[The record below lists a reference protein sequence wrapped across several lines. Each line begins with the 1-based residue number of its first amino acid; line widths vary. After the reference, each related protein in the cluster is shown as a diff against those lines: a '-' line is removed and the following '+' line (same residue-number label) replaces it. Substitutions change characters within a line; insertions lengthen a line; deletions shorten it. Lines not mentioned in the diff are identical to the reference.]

1 MKKIIPNNQKTII
14 IPCFSA
20 YFERYV
26 LWYVLRFVFKNPSCT
41 LFRSFM
47 YLKKQI
53 LLSIHN
59 SCCRT
64 YPVSL
69 TPPSSFKN
77 IFSDLCIT
85 CIFSYIP
92 LISPCF
98 SLTTYPNSLLTSFG
112 LLIHIAICTASHF
125 CYPSL

>member
-64 YPVSL
+64 SPVSL
-69 TPPSSFKN
+69 TPHPASKTSFLTSLSPV
-77 IFSDLCIT
+77 FSLV
-85 CIFSYIP
+85 FPY
-92 LISPCF
+92 F